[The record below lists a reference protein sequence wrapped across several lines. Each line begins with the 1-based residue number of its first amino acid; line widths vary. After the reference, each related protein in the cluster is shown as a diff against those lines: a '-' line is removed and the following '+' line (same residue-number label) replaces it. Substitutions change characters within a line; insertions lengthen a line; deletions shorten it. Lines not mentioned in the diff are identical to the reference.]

1 MSLPVGLGE
10 VLDGQDFSGAVEVD
24 RAGVDMKSGD
34 RTGLITV
41 ILALCYKFG
50 CLICTAYCVFKL
62 RLMVG
67 CVSGSVVFA
76 VRCWWLRVIFSYLN
90 HNVCCNLLYVSNNL
104 VCCHLLPLKPSVFLF
119 ISTDNTVILNH

>member
-1 MSLPVGLGE
+1 LLTDAAAEMSLPVGLGE

-50 CLICTAYCVFKL
+50 CLICTAY
-62 RLMVG
+62 
-67 CVSGSVVFA
+67 
-76 VRCWWLRVIFSYLN
+76 
-90 HNVCCNLLYVSNNL
+90 VC
-104 VCCHLLPLKPSVFLF
+104 
-119 ISTDNTVILNH
+119 I